1 MNEFLAKLKAVM
13 EALGFTKKVSELT
26 DEEKIQFAQKY
37 KELNNSDLDT
47 DLAAYNADVEKNKK
61 VTEAIDNLP
70 DFTASSGEGSQG
82 TGGAGADDKAAKLEA
97 VNQKLKELQSSN
109 ENKDAEIKKLQKEKE
124 ALEAQVESDDPKTVT
139 MKISPSGTTHSDK
152 HIFGYQHDMFARNK
166 RWNAIMVDR
175 ALSLSGVNEDEVFA
189 AFMKETREF
198 GHRVAG
204 RMMDLHQTNGLADV
218 EKLGADVDYTGLD
231 GAGLGEQFVVRRVD
245 ALIARIQ
252 KLPNVYD
259 IFPRRTGVEDRD
271 LITNAFFGEFSQ
283 PHQEGEVYKG
293 DVSLEPEM
301 GYVDD
306 AMMKTLFKSWKW
318 IERQYIGY
326 LNKSGSDPI
335 KWNMIEWAVLNIATV
350 LTNEQYKRRI
360 VGIFR
365 KPVAGRPGHANHSST
380 GYIFTLIRY
389 VHENKL
395 LPISGAAFDDYTNVG
410 TEMIDT
416 VEAMVERVSELYEG
430 DVEELVV
437 KLNKN
442 HKPWYK
448 SGYRQKY
455 SADGDFASVVDNK
468 LQDRDVKIVWVPNMG
483 NHKFIEMS
491 KAGNFQCLENLPGEM
506 LKIKFDE
513 KMESVQAWSIWK
525 EGFSASFVGRQFA
538 SPEALAANA
547 YKLQEVFINKPVH
560 TLGDGAT
567 TLDAANGIW
576 QVTSDNGA
584 ATNIT
589 DISNA
594 KEGEAYIIECG
605 GLAEAST
612 VNKAGKFDTIKSAYT
627 PTKLGD
633 YLMVVYDATDDK
645 FYELER
651 TIGGTRSINKDL
663 QPNAPGNGGR

>member
-1 MNEFLAKLKAVM
+1 MKFDFKARFKKAM
-13 EALGFTKKVSELT
+13 EAYGNTKKQSEYT
-26 DEEKIQFAQKY
+26 DAEKREFAEKY
-37 KELNNSDLDT
+37 KEVNGT
-47 DLAAYNADVEKNKK
+47 DLEDDLEKFNADKAKNDKLNQ
-61 VTEAIDNLP
+61 AFDNLP
-70 DFTASSGEGSQG
+70 DFTADDKDDTDAS
-82 TGGAGADDKAAKLEA
+82 ADDKDDPAKKVEA
-97 VNQKLKELQSSN
+97 INKKINELKKSN
-109 ENKDAEIKKLQKEKE
+109 DNKDAEILKLQQEKE
-124 ALEAQVESDDPKTVT
+124 ALAAELENDEPKTVT
-139 MKISPSGTTHSDK
+139 MKITPSGTTHTEA
-152 HIFGYQHDMFARNK
+152 HIFGYQHDMYARNK

-175 ALSLSGVNEDEVFA
+175 ALSMNGVNEDEVFSD
-189 AFMKETREF
+189 FMKETRDF
-198 GHRVAG
+198 GHRVAS
-204 RMMDLHQTNGLADV
+204 RMMELHQTNGLADV

-259 IFPRRTGVEDRD
+259 IFPRRTGVEDRE

-293 DVSLEPEM
+293 DVSLEPEL

-326 LNKSGSDPI
+326 LNQSGSDPI
-335 KWNMIEWAVLNIATV
+335 KWNMIEWAVMNIATV

-360 VGIFR
+360 LGVFR
-365 KPVAGRPGHANHSST
+365 KPVAGRPAHYLHSST

-389 VHENKL
+389 IHENKL
-395 LPISGAAFDDYTNVG
+395 MPLADAAFADYSNTG

-416 VEAMVERVSELYEG
+416 VEAFVERVKEVYPG

-442 HKPWYK
+442 HKSWYK

-468 LQDRDVKIVWVPNMG
+468 LQDMDVKIVWVPNMG

-491 KAGNFQCLENLPGEM
+491 KPGNFQCLENLPGEM

-525 EGFSASFVGRQFA
+525 EGFSASFVGRAFTTPA
-538 SPEALAANA
+538 LLAANDF
-547 YKLQEVFINKPVH
+547 KLQEVFVNKPIFD
-560 TLGDGAT
+560 LADEDA

-576 QVTSDNGA
+576 QKTINNA
-584 ATNIT
+584 AGTNIA
-589 DISNA
+589 DITSA

-605 GLAEAST
+605 GLTNAST
-612 VNKAGKFDTIKSAYT
+612 VNKAGKFADILETFT
-627 PTKLGD
+627 PTVLGD

-651 TIGGTRSINKDL
+651 TVAGTRSINKAL